1 MTDPTD
7 PTTEAAMALLREHG
21 PLHPGEWARLL
32 VTEGHGDLAD
42 MEELAECIGHPR
54 LGFLADGR
62 SVALDSLL
70 AGRVLTHRL
79 TDTEIASGILDANPD
94 LTPLLPF
101 DDHDPA
107 AGGLR
112 TLFRDLDDDVFDD
125 RGIGD
130 PEWPKDAALLLEP
143 DTLTEMRAG
152 DLVALAFVDGVLR
165 LTAVGSA
172 PSAAPAP
179 APDLTGALADLVSE
193 DGPEPLDGVIW
204 QLMADEASLLTSP
217 TIPLGDLLTA
227 AGYVCDGDF
236 IAVAGFD
243 FAAHRGQSH
252 LAMVAAAHHLTD
264 DETDAV
270 TAFLALIGVL
280 ERTPDD
286 ERERAVDA
294 ILASMFDRFAGL
306 AHPNA
311 ARAAFGEAYATCR
324 AGTDTLRSAA
334 AVLRDRG
341 PRRIAPTAHWL
352 AGKAAELDGLTTE
365 AERHYERAVSVDP
378 NWDGALAALARFASD
393 RGDAVR
399 AIGLLDRVPGGYDE
413 PMYTLLQSFLPVDR
427 PDLGRNDRC
436 WCGSGR
442 KYKVCHLGKAEHPLE
457 QRAGWLY
464 QKAASFAQGI
474 AWRPLLFSL
483 AQIRSAHDDDPFA
496 LYHALDDPLV
506 ADVVLFECGAFAR
519 FVAERGDLLPEDE
532 LLLAH
537 QWLLAERSVHE
548 VEAVRPGKGMTLR
561 DVRTGDRLEVT
572 ERSATTQL
580 RAGDFFCARVVPAGS
595 SMQIFGGIEPIAPSQ
610 RGRLIELLDADAT
623 DPAELVEFLS
633 ARFAPPQL
641 VTTDGHP
648 LVACR
653 AVFEVSD
660 TAGVR
665 RRLSRRFGAA
675 DKDRWTW
682 TEQGSVLG
690 VLNLVPGTDPWVLEV
705 EANSEPRF
713 QSLLDAVGAADP
725 GGRLREQTR
734 TPAAELVAQA
744 EEKGVRPHEPVD
756 PEDPEIAA
764 VLDEHIRGYEQ
775 RWLDETI
782 PALDG
787 HTPRACAAD
796 PTRRDEL
803 IRLLDSFPQQERPG
817 AMSAHRLREALGL

>member
-1 MTDPTD
+1 MTDPGDSTA
-7 PTTEAAMALLREHG
+7 EAAMALLREHG
-21 PLHPGEWARLL
+21 PLHPAEWARLL
-32 VTEGHGDLAD
+32 VADGHGDLTV
-42 MEELAECIGHPR
+42 MEELAECIAHRR
-54 LGFLADGR
+54 LGYLADGR

-79 TDTEIASGILDANPD
+79 TDVEIASGILAAHPD

-112 TLFRDLDDDVFDD
+112 TLFRDLDDDVFDE
-125 RGIGD
+125 RGVRD
-130 PEWPKDAALLLEP
+130 PDWPADAALLLEP
-143 DTLTEMRAG
+143 DTLADLQPG

-172 PSAAPAP
+172 PAA
-179 APDLTGALADLVSE
+179 APDLAVALADLVPM
-193 DGPEPLDGVIW
+193 DRPEPLDGIIW
-204 QLMADEASLLTSP
+204 QLMADDRALFAAP
-217 TIPLGDLLTA
+217 TTPIGDLITD
-227 AGYVCDGDF
+227 AGYVCDGDD

-243 FAAHRGQSH
+243 FAADRGQSH
-252 LAMVAAAHHLTD
+252 LATVAAAHHLAD

-270 TAFLALIGVL
+270 TAFISLIGVL
-280 ERTPDD
+280 ERTPDND
-286 ERERAVDA
+286 RDRAVDA
-294 ILASMFDRFAGL
+294 VMVSASDRFAGL
-306 AHPNA
+306 ARPNA
-311 ARAAFGEAYATCR
+311 ARAAFGEAYATRR
-324 AGTDTLRSAA
+324 AGTDTLRLAA

-365 AERHYERAVSVDP
+365 AERHYERALSVDP
-378 NWDGALAALARFASD
+378 NWDEALAALARFASD

-399 AIGLLDRVPGGYDE
+399 AIGLLDRAAGGYYE
-413 PMYTLLQSFLPVDR
+413 PMYDLLQSFLPVDR

-442 KYKVCHLGKAEHPLE
+442 KYKACHLGKAEHPLE

-464 QKAASFAQGI
+464 QKAASFVQGI
-474 AWRPLLFSL
+474 EWRPLLISL

-506 ADVVLFECGAFAR
+506 ADVVLFECGTFER
-519 FVAERGDLLPEDE
+519 FVAERGDLLPADE
-532 LLLAH
+532 LLLAQ

-548 VEAVRPGKGMTLR
+548 VEAVRPGEGLTLR

-572 ERSATTQL
+572 ERTASRQL
-580 RAGDFFCARVVPAGS
+580 RVGDFFCARVVPVGT
-595 SMQIFGGIEPIAPSQ
+595 SMQIFGGIEPIEPGQ
-610 RGRLIELLDADAT
+610 RGRLIELLDSEST
-623 DPAELVEFLS
+623 DPEELVEFLS

-648 LVACR
+648 MVACR
-653 AVFEVSD
+653 AVFEVAD
-660 TAGVR
+660 TAGIWR
-665 RRLSRRFGAA
+665 GLSRRFGTA
-675 DKDRWTW
+675 DNDQWTW

-690 VLNLVPGTDPWVLEV
+690 VLNLARDTEPWVLEV
-705 EANSEPRF
+705 EAMNEPRF
-713 QSLLDAVGAADP
+713 ESLLDAVGAADP
-725 GGRLREQTR
+725 EGRLREQTR
-734 TPAAELVAQA
+734 TPAAELIAQA
-744 EEKGVRPHEPVD
+744 EEKGVRPVHPID

-764 VLDEHIRGYEQ
+764 VLDEHILRYEQ
-775 RWLDETI
+775 QWLDEAI

-787 HTPRACAAD
+787 HTPRECAAD

-803 IRLLDSFPQQERPG
+803 TRLLNSFPQQERPG
-817 AMSAHRLREALGL
+817 AMSPHRLREALGL